1 MVGDRMDTDVQAGVE
16 AGLRTHLVLSGSTTL
31 EEVETF
37 PFRPFG
43 VHEGVGELI
52 ELVEARR

>member
-43 VHEGVGELI
+43 IHEGVGELI
-52 ELVEARR
+52 ELVEA